1 MITDKPKT
9 ELQAFI
15 VDDEVNSRET
25 LRSMIEKYYP
35 HVKIIGEAD
44 GAITAI
50 NRIKKTEIDVLFLDI
65 SMPDGSG
72 FYVLEQLQP
81 IKFDVIFTTA
91 YDKFAI
97 RAIKTSALD
106 YLLKPIDP
114 DELAVAIGKAE
125 EMKNKRSANYEVLL
139 ENLNPRNEKK
149 KIMLNTFEGMHM
161 VYMNE
166 IIRCEADD
174 YYTRYFL
181 NDGKVIMVSKT
192 LKETEETLDD
202 SGFIRT
208 HKSHIVNISYVK
220 TFVRNDGGYLVLKNG
235 EKIPVSRRKKDEVLT
250 VLNNY

>member
-1 MITDKPKT
+1 MTDRIITEIK
-9 ELQAFI
+9 AFI

-50 NRIKKTEIDVLFLDI
+50 SRIKKTEIDVLFLDI

-114 DELAVAIGKAE
+114 DELAVAIGKAV
-125 EMKNKRSANYEVLL
+125 EMKNKRSTNYEILL

-161 VYMNE
+161 VYMKD
-166 IIRCEADD
+166 IVRCEADD

-202 SGFIRT
+202 KDFIRT